1 MATASRQNWIGSA
14 TALIGVA
21 FVTLLYRLIITG
33 VNDTT
38 IALTYLLVVL
48 AVASKYRLGPSITAS
63 LAGMICFNF
72 FFLPPVGTFTVHDPQ
87 NWVALLAFLIT
98 AVTASQLSSAAS
110 ERTREADK
118 RREEVTE
125 LYRLSRAIIA
135 TPDSETALSS
145 IARQVIEVFA
155 FQYCAVFIPASGGN
169 SRRLAAAGALTF
181 TPSEALINK
190 AFASGD
196 PIVSRESGSDK
207 TPAENGRI
215 STSYIPLKVGVRS
228 TGVLVVAGPPPAGG
242 AAEAIAGLVALALE
256 RARFLQEVSRT
267 EALRQSDELKAAI
280 LASVSHDLRTPLT
293 AIRTAVDS
301 LLQEDI
307 EWDRSAVREFHLIIS
322 EEVERLTRLVRNLLE
337 MARIEAG
344 ELQIAKRWE
353 SVSEI
358 VYDVLDRCSTSI
370 RNHQID
376 VQIDRQTPPVKVDS
390 RLIGQALS
398 LLISNAAMYSPSGSE
413 ISVRAAFEDGEL
425 KLSVSDQGPGITPDE
440 QDRVFEKFYRGAR
453 VSETHREGTG
463 MGLAVT
469 RGIVEALGGKIWIES
484 APGGGA
490 TFTFSI
496 PAECM
501 KTEKPA
507 ESGEAV

>member
-1 MATASRQNWIGSA
+1 
-14 TALIGVA
+14 
-21 FVTLLYRLIITG
+21 
-33 VNDTT
+33 
-38 IALTYLLVVL
+38 
-48 AVASKYRLGPSITAS
+48 
-63 LAGMICFNF
+63 
-72 FFLPPVGTFTVHDPQ
+72 
-87 NWVALLAFLIT
+87 
-98 AVTASQLSSAAS
+98 
-110 ERTREADK
+110 
-118 RREEVTE
+118 
-125 LYRLSRAIIA
+125 
-135 TPDSETALSS
+135 
-145 IARQVIEVFA
+145 
-155 FQYCAVFIPASGGN
+155 
-169 SRRLAAAGALTF
+169 
-181 TPSEALINK
+181 
-190 AFASGD
+190 
-196 PIVSRESGSDK
+196 
-207 TPAENGRI
+207 
-215 STSYIPLKVGVRS
+215 
-228 TGVLVVAGPPPAGG
+228 VVAGPPPAGG

-398 LLISNAAMYSPSGSE
+398 NLISKAAMYSPSGSA
-413 ISVRAAFEDGEL
+413 ITVHAGFENGEL

-463 MGLAVT
+463 MGLAIT

-484 APGGGA
+484 APGRGA

-501 KTEKPA
+501 KTEKQA